1 LTQWE
6 KQEILDRITKV
17 FGNNYTYIFEW

>member
-17 FGNNYTYIFEW
+17 FGGNYTYIFEW